1 MLTAE
6 AARLI
11 RELGSRGFSVNV
23 SADIVSL
30 MEITGFKW
38 GIPLKHFFSIIVEW

>member
-11 RELGSRGFSVNV
+11 RELGGLGFSVNA
-23 SADIVSL
+23 STNIVEL
-30 MEITGFKW
+30 MTKTGFNW
-38 GIPLKHFFSIIVEW
+38 GIPLKHSFSIIVEW